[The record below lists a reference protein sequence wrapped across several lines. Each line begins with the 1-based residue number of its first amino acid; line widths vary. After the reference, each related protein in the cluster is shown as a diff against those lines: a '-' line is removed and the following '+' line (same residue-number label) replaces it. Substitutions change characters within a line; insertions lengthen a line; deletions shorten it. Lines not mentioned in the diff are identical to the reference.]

1 MTLRLFALVGTAL
14 VLAGCAITNETSI
27 VVGTARSPLAPEQV
41 KLYTKPPARY
51 EEIAIVSADAAHDGA
66 SFDLPPEHV
75 TPWQLY
81 ILLQQLNT
89 KQSIIIHEAGRMT
102 RRMDAM
108 EQDTRDLVAAW
119 KTGGAVLRVVK
130 WSAIVGAAALSV
142 WKFMKG
148 LVP

>member
-1 MTLRLFALVGTAL
+1 MTPQPQTP
-14 VLAGCAITNETSI
+14 S
-27 VVGTARSPLAPEQV
+27 S
-41 KLYTKPPARY
+41 
-51 EEIAIVSADAAHDGA
+51 VSADAAHDGA
-66 SFDLPPEHV
+66 AFDLPPEHV

-108 EQDTRDLVAAW
+108 EQDTSDLVAAW

-130 WSAIVGAAALSV
+130 WSAIVGAAALTSNSRPPRTRTASPGHKRRRSA
-142 WKFMKG
+142 WPG
-148 LVP
+148 SRPTTPREPDTGD

>member
-1 MTLRLFALVGTAL
+1 MTPQPQTP
-14 VLAGCAITNETSI
+14 S
-27 VVGTARSPLAPEQV
+27 S
-41 KLYTKPPARY
+41 
-51 EEIAIVSADAAHDGA
+51 VSADAARDGA

-108 EQDTRDLVAAW
+108 EQDTSDLVAAW